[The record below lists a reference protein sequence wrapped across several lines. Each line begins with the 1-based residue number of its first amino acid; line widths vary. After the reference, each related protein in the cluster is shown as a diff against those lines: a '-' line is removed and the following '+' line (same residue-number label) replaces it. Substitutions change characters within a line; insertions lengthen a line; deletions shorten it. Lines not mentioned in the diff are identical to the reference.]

1 MQWRTRRFEMA
12 DVKQQAVPSGAE
24 TACVVVVESSPL
36 DDQVAPLLVEL
47 DAYLYRQYPVDEFP
61 PEINHILE
69 PKALAQPSVT
79 FLVAWALQPGVSERA
94 AVGCGAVRRMTDEA
108 GAYGEIKR
116 MFVKPEARGQRIA
129 EQILTQLEGVMRA
142 EGIRRVLLETG
153 TRQPEAQ
160 RLYARCGYAVRG
172 GFGGYS
178 EDFVSV
184 FMEKTL

>member
-1 MQWRTRRFEMA
+1 MT
-12 DVKQQAVPSGAE
+12 QQASPADGPVSD
-24 TACVVVVESSPL
+24 VVVVESSPL

-47 DAYLYRQYPVDEFP
+47 DAYLHRQYPVDEFP

-79 FLVAWALQPGVSERA
+79 FLVAWALKPDAAERT

-116 MFVKPEARGQRIA
+116 MFVKPQARGQRIA
-129 EQILTQLEGVMRA
+129 EQILTQLEGVMRG
-142 EGIRRVLLETG
+142 EGIRRILLETG
-153 TRQPEAQ
+153 IRQPEAQ
-160 RLYARCGYAVRG
+160 RLYARCGYTVRG

-184 FMEKTL
+184 FMGKAL

>member
-1 MQWRTRRFEMA
+1 MRWLEGN
-12 DVKQQAVPSGAE
+12 DVTQRASPARAAVAN
-24 TACVVVVESSPL
+24 VVVVASSPL

-47 DAYLYRQYPVDEFP
+47 DAYLYRQYPTDEFP

-79 FLVAWALQPGVSERA
+79 FLVAWALKPAAAERT
-94 AVGCGAVRRMTDEA
+94 AVGCGAVRRMTNEA

-129 EQILTQLEGVMRA
+129 EQILMQLESVVLT

-160 RLYARCGYAVRG
+160 RLYARCGYTVRG

-178 EDFVSV
+178 EDLVSV
-184 FMEKTL
+184 FMEKAL